1 MYPRRRRIV
10 SHALRLGLLV
20 TIVVLAAGATT

>member
-1 MYPRRRRIV
+1 MYPRRRIV
-10 SHALRLGLLV
+10 SQALRLVLLV

>member
-10 SHALRLGLLV
+10 SQALGLVLLV

>member
-1 MYPRRRRIV
+1 MYPWRRRMVRQV
-10 SHALRLGLLV
+10 LRLVLLV

>member
-1 MYPRRRRIV
+1 MYLKRKIARQ
-10 SHALRLGLLV
+10 ALRLGLLV